1 MKTQNCLQSV
11 TLVLQKQVKKAIMN
25 HHPHSHPQF
34 SNGHYLTLKKV
45 IGLTEAHQD
54 KFWTKLLPFLNQL
67 QVGLEIL
74 DNLASAYQQGQYII
88 SV

>member
-1 MKTQNCLQSV
+1 
-11 TLVLQKQVKKAIMN
+11 MN
-25 HHPHSHPQF
+25 HHPHSYPQF
-34 SNGHYLTLKKV
+34 SNGPYLTLKKV
-45 IGLTEAHQD
+45 TGLTEAHQD

-74 DNLASAYQQGQYII
+74 DNLASAYQQGEYMI